1 MRPTRGIGPETKA
14 EAATWLVRLH
24 ADDRSAADERAFQ
37 AWIATKPE
45 NARAF
50 EAVTTLWDA
59 ADGLR
64 VAAAVPAPR
73 RPLLRRRT
81 VLASLGSFAAASAG
95 LAVWEEAYAGV
106 YSTGIGEQ
114 RHVVLSDGTQV
125 FLDTDT
131 SIRERFTSSLR
142 EVDLDRG
149 RADFRVKPEANRPFV
164 VQAGGHRI
172 LADRSTL
179 DVRRDGSRVSV
190 VLLQGRATIL
200 AKAHIASPRVI
211 LVRGQRAVVAENL
224 PLHIDRPNLAPL
236 TAWQTGQAMFES
248 ATLAAAAAEMNRYS
262 TVRLVV
268 DDPLIA
274 RLKLSGVYRV
284 GDNEAFARSVSRLL
298 PVTIQR
304 YADHIE
310 FVRDE
315 SRMPEG

>member
-1 MRPTRGIGPETKA
+1 MRATRGIGPETKA

-37 AWIATKPE
+37 SWLAAKPE
-45 NARAF
+45 NIRAF

-64 VAAAVPAPR
+64 VEAAVPAR
-73 RPLLRRRT
+73 ARPLLRRRT
-81 VLASLGSFAAASAG
+81 LLASLGSIAAASAG
-95 LAVWEEAYAGV
+95 FAVWEEAYAGV
-106 YSTGIGEQ
+106 YTTDIGEQ

-131 SIRERFTSSLR
+131 RIRERFTSSLR

-149 RADFRVKPEANRPFV
+149 RAEFRVKPEVNRPFV

-172 LADRSTL
+172 LAERSTM

-190 VLLQGRATIL
+190 VLLLGRATIL
-200 AKAHIASPRVI
+200 AKAHTASPRVI
-211 LVRGQRAVVAENL
+211 LVRGQRAIVAENL
-224 PLHIDRPNLAPL
+224 PLHVDRPNLAPL
-236 TAWQTGQAMFES
+236 TAWQTGQAIFES
-248 ATLAAAAAEMNRYS
+248 DTLAAAAAEMNRYS

-268 DDPLIA
+268 NDPLIA

-284 GDNEAFARSVSRLL
+284 GDNEAFAHSISQLL
-298 PVTIQR
+298 PVTIER
-304 YADHIE
+304 YPDQLV